1 MRRLLLL
8 LLAAGCATGY
18 RKPEESEPM
27 ARGIADRNV
36 ASRVRLALAEDPETA
51 PYEGIDVRCEAG
63 VVTLE
68 GAVDRAAVKRR
79 AAELARAVSGVA
91 RVDDR
96 ITIGRS

>member
-18 RKPEESEPM
+18 RKPQESEPM
-27 ARGIADRNV
+27 ARGIEDRNV
-36 ASRVRLALAEDPETA
+36 ASRVRLALAGDPETA
-51 PYEGIDVRCEAG
+51 PYEGITVRCEGG

-79 AAELARAVSGVA
+79 AVELAKAVPGA
-91 RVDDR
+91 TRVEDR
-96 ITIGRS
+96 ITTGRS